1 MKTLKITRLLSLI
14 ATLVFMLIAFLPKA
28 INETDDWIMIVVLAV
43 AFVALPINLMYYT
56 KREKS
61 SRYLVDTEN
70 GMLLL
75 NVIVFGILLIMNGV
89 GLVVVLVNG
98 GSSYWGYL
106 SWISA
111 SLYIILN
118 NIILY
123 KAKKAYDIENN
134 IKNS

>member
-1 MKTLKITRLLSLI
+1 MKTLKISRLLSLI
-14 ATLVFMLIAFLPKA
+14 ATLAIMLIAFLPKA
-28 INETDDWIMIVVLAV
+28 INETDDWIMIVLLAV

-61 SRYLVDTEN
+61 SRYLVDTDN

-75 NVIVFGILLIMNGV
+75 NIIVFGILLIMNAV
-89 GLVVVLVNG
+89 GLVVVLING
-98 GSSYWGYL
+98 GGSCWGYL

-123 KAKKAYDIENN
+123 KAKKTFDA
-134 IKNS
+134 KNSK

>member
-14 ATLVFMLIAFLPKA
+14 ATLVFMLIAFLPEA

-43 AFVALPINLMYYT
+43 AFVALPINLIYYT

-75 NVIVFGILLIMNGV
+75 NIIVFGILLIMNAV
-89 GLVVVLVNG
+89 GLVVVLING
-98 GSSYWGYL
+98 GGSYWGYL

-123 KAKKAYDIENN
+123 KAKKTFDA
-134 IKNS
+134 KNSK

>member
-70 GMLLL
+70 GMLRL

-98 GSSYWGYL
+98 DGSCWGYL

-123 KAKKAYDIENN
+123 KAKKAYDSEN
-134 IKNS
+134 

>member
-14 ATLVFMLIAFLPKA
+14 ATLVFMSIAFLPKA

-98 GSSYWGYL
+98 GGSCWGYL
-106 SWISA
+106 SWISV

-123 KAKKAYDIENN
+123 KAKKAYDS
-134 IKNS
+134 KN

>member
-1 MKTLKITRLLSLI
+1 MKTLKISRLLSLI

-28 INETDDWIMIVVLAV
+28 INETDDWIMIVILAV

-75 NVIVFGILLIMNGV
+75 NVIVFGILLIMNVV
-89 GLVVVLVNG
+89 GLVVVLING
-98 GSSYWGYL
+98 GGSCWGYL
-106 SWISA
+106 SCISA

-123 KAKKAYDIENN
+123 KAKKTFDAENS
-134 IKNS
+134 K

>member
-14 ATLVFMLIAFLPKA
+14 ATLVFMLIAFLPEA

-43 AFVALPINLMYYT
+43 AFVALPTNLMYYT

-98 GSSYWGYL
+98 GGSCWGYL

-123 KAKKAYDIENN
+123 KAKKAFDAENS
-134 IKNS
+134 K

>member
-1 MKTLKITRLLSLI
+1 MKTLKITRMLSLI

-70 GMLLL
+70 GMLRL

-98 GSSYWGYL
+98 GGSCWGYL
-106 SWISA
+106 CWISA

-123 KAKKAYDIENN
+123 KAKKALE
-134 IKNS
+134 KE

>member
-1 MKTLKITRLLSLI
+1 MKTLKISRLLSLI

-43 AFVALPINLMYYT
+43 AFVALPTNLMYYT

-75 NVIVFGILLIMNGV
+75 NIIVFGILLIMNAV
-89 GLVVVLVNG
+89 GLVVVLING
-98 GSSYWGYL
+98 GGSYWGYL

-123 KAKKAYDIENN
+123 KAKKTLSANLQ
-134 IKNS
+134 